1 MKAQKMKQIKE
12 TRSRLLEEIRSQL
25 KVLNDHAGDDNPLL
39 IMNTSRSLVSL
50 IETYLSTL
58 PPTYRGDDAQ

>member
-1 MKAQKMKQIKE
+1 MKTQKVIQIRE
-12 TRSRLLEEIRSQL
+12 TRSRLLNEIRSQL

-58 PPTYRGDDAQ
+58 PPTYRGDNPL

>member
-1 MKAQKMKQIKE
+1 MKAQKMKQIRE

>member
-1 MKAQKMKQIKE
+1 MKAQKMKQIRE

-25 KVLNDHAGDDNPLL
+25 KVLNQHAGDDNPLL

>member
-1 MKAQKMKQIKE
+1 MKAQKMKQIRE

-39 IMNTSRSLVSL
+39 IMNTSRSVVSL
-50 IETYLSTL
+50 LETYLSTL
-58 PPTYRGDDAQ
+58 PATYRGDNPQ

>member
-1 MKAQKMKQIKE
+1 MKQIKE